1 VTASFIASAC
11 SAAVPV
17 VPPDIPQVQ
26 SIVTLRAPGGQV
38 DWSPSENLIAY
49 DAPGLDGN
57 YQLHVM
63 APDGSNDRCLTCNHP
78 GLPKGHHGA
87 PTWHP
92 QGRYIVFLSEKAQH
106 PGISYE
112 ALPGFGQYCDLWAIT
127 PNGKQVFQLT
137 DLPNAKGNGVLM
149 PHFSHDGYY
158 LSWTRMKTPPN
169 IFDPTQR
176 QAAGYWTLRVA
187 RFDDSAGRPQLSEE
201 RSYEPAVDAFYEND
215 GFTPDGSGLLFTG
228 NPGGQSVW
236 QSQVYL
242 LDLASGAISAQLTS
256 TSYNEHAVYAP
267 DGARILWM
275 TNQDNGANGATD
287 WWIMNADGSNKQRL
301 TYFNKFGSGQF
312 RGKVWAT
319 DASFSPDGTSF
330 IGYIQNNLITQRGP
344 IVRVELK

>member
-1 VTASFIASAC
+1 MSRGRVGSNSRSDYASHLTLHVSWLVTASFIASAC

-137 DLPNAKGNGVLM
+137 DLPNAKGNGVQCRTSRTMATTCL
-149 PHFSHDGYY
+149 
-158 LSWTRMKTPPN
+158 
-169 IFDPTQR
+169 
-176 QAAGYWTLRVA
+176 
-187 RFDDSAGRPQLSEE
+187 GR
-201 RSYEPAVDAFYEND
+201 A
-215 GFTPDGSGLLFTG
+215 
-228 NPGGQSVW
+228 
-236 QSQVYL
+236 
-242 LDLASGAISAQLTS
+242 
-256 TSYNEHAVYAP
+256 
-267 DGARILWM
+267 
-275 TNQDNGANGATD
+275 
-287 WWIMNADGSNKQRL
+287 
-301 TYFNKFGSGQF
+301 
-312 RGKVWAT
+312 
-319 DASFSPDGTSF
+319 
-330 IGYIQNNLITQRGP
+330 
-344 IVRVELK
+344 